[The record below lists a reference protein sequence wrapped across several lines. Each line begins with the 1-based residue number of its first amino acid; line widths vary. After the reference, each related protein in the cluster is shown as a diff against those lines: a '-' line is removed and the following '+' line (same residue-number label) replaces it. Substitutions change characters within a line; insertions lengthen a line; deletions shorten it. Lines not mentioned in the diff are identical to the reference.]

1 MCHIADI
8 GLLKTADHQRQ
19 PRLRDSH
26 DTLVGDRPARFRE
39 ASAGFFDNVPVEEMD
54 AKTNNRKSSQDV
66 DSDPA
71 SPSTEDTDRDIEKEA
86 EAPVF
91 TATKDKRPEDTNL
104 VVFDGPDDP
113 GNPQNFSKGKK
124 WMITILLSFM
134 TLTITFS
141 STIFSTAILV
151 VSEKFHVGT
160 EVAILGV
167 SWVLIIVRHPQLR

>member
-1 MCHIADI
+1 MCHIAGI
-8 GLLKTADHQRQ
+8 RLLKMSEHQRQ

-26 DTLVGDRPARFRE
+26 DTLVGDHPARFRN
-39 ASAGFFDNVPVEEMD
+39 AYVGFSDSVPVDEMD
-54 AKTNNRKSSQDV
+54 AKTNDRKLSQDM
-66 DSDPA
+66 DSDPT
-71 SPSTEDTDRDIEKEA
+71 SPSTEDTERDIEKEA

-91 TATKDKRPEDTNL
+91 IAPKEERPEDPNL

-141 STIFSTAILV
+141 STVFSTAILV

-167 SWVLIIVRHPQLR
+167 S

>member
-1 MCHIADI
+1 
-8 GLLKTADHQRQ
+8 
-19 PRLRDSH
+19 
-26 DTLVGDRPARFRE
+26 
-39 ASAGFFDNVPVEEMD
+39 MD
-54 AKTNNRKSSQDV
+54 AKTNNSKLSQDM
-66 DSDPA
+66 DSDPV

-86 EAPVF
+86 DAPGF
-91 TATKDKRPEDTNL
+91 TARKDEKTEDPDL

-141 STIFSTAILV
+141 STVFSTAILV

-167 SWVLIIVRHPQLR
+167 S